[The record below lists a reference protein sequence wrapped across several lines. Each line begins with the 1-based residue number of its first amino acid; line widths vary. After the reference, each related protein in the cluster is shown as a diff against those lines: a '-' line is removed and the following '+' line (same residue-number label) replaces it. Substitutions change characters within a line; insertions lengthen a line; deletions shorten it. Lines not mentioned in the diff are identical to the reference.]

1 LTRLAVNLL
10 TQNSSIAACCALKQ
24 IDTLDKIKTRI
35 PKRYLVTA
43 ALPYAN
49 GPLHIGHI
57 AGCYLPAD
65 IYVRFLKLAKEDVK
79 FICGS
84 DEHGI
89 AITMRAKKE
98 GITPQEVVDRYHTLM
113 QSTFEKFG
121 IEFDV
126 YARTSDPLHHETA
139 AAFFTTL
146 YNKGV
151 FEEKKSAQFYDE
163 SVHQFLADRYIKGEC
178 PKCGYTEAYGDQC
191 EKCGSSLS
199 PNELINPVSVL
210 SGNKPGLK
218 ETTNWYLP
226 LNHFEK
232 DLKTYIE
239 SKQALWK
246 PNVYG
251 QCMSWINEGLHARA
265 MTRDLDWGI
274 QVPLKD
280 AEGKVLYVWFDAPI
294 GYISASKQ
302 LLPDTWEKYWKDPD
316 TALVHFIGKDNIV
329 FHCLIFPA
337 MLKAH
342 GEYILPEQVP
352 ANEFLN
358 LEGNKLSTS
367 RNWAVWLHE
376 YLEDFPN
383 REDELRYVLTSI
395 APETADSEFTWK
407 DYQARVNNELVA
419 ILGNFVNRVTTLLHK
434 YYEGKVPEDAIQ
446 EEEVIKEID
455 AAFYKTNEFTRNYR
469 FRQGL
474 TAIMD
479 LARFGNKYLASNEP
493 WKKINSD
500 PDNVKIVLKHAAVI
514 VANLGKLMSAY
525 LPKTSHQLLDQLNID
540 PIESE
545 TWAPILSLSQD
556 LQIKTP
562 RLLFTKIE
570 DEEITAQLEKLAKAS
585 AMNAEKTDNQAIQPL
600 LPDVDFDTFKLTDLR
615 TGVIIAAKKVPK
627 TDKLLELQVDIGMET
642 RTIVSGIAAHYQA
655 EDLIGKTVL
664 LIANLPP
671 RKIKGIESKGM
682 LLLADNGKILSL
694 MSPLND
700 EIKGGAQI
708 A

>member
-1 LTRLAVNLL
+1 MN
-10 TQNSSIAACCALKQ
+10 Q
-24 IDTLDKIKTRI
+24 IKNKS

-65 IYVRFLKLAKEDVK
+65 IYVRFLKMANEDVK

-98 GITPQEVVDRYHTLM
+98 GVSPQEVVDRYHTLM
-113 QSTFEKFG
+113 QSTFERFG
-121 IEFDV
+121 IAFDI

-139 AAFFTTL
+139 ADFFTTL

-151 FEEKKSAQFYDE
+151 FEEKKSEQFYDE
-163 SVHQFLADRYIKGEC
+163 TLHQFLADRYIKGEC
-178 PKCGYTEAYGDQC
+178 PKCGYMEAYGDQC

-199 PNELINPVSVL
+199 PTDLINPVSVL

-218 ETTNWYLP
+218 ETLNWYLP
-226 LNHFEK
+226 LNKFEN
-232 DLKTYIE
+232 DLRSYIE
-239 SKQALWK
+239 SKQSYWK

-274 QVPLKD
+274 KVPLQS

-294 GYISASKQ
+294 GYISATKQ
-302 LLPDTWEKYWKDPD
+302 LIPDTWEQYWKDEES
-316 TALVHFIGKDNIV
+316 ALIHFIGKDNIV

-337 MLKAH
+337 MLQAH
-342 GEYILPEQVP
+342 GDYILPENVP
-352 ANEFLN
+352 SNEFLN

-376 YLEDFPN
+376 YLEDFPG

-407 DYQARVNNELVA
+407 DFQARVNNELVA
-419 ILGNFVNRVTTLLHK
+419 ILGNFINRVTSLIHK
-434 YYEGKVPEDAIQ
+434 YYDGKVPDLAITDK
-446 EEEVIKEID
+446 EVMSEID
-455 AAFYKTNEFTRNYR
+455 AAYYKTNEFTRNYR

-474 TAIMD
+474 SAIMD

-493 WKKINSD
+493 WKKANTE
-500 PDNVKIVLKHAAVI
+500 PEAVKNVLKHAVAI
-514 VANLGKLMSAY
+514 AANLGKLFHAY
-525 LPKTSHQLLDQLNID
+525 LPRTAALIMDQLNLNNTTTRKD
-540 PIESE
+540 
-545 TWAPILSLSQD
+545 WAPILTFESELT
-556 LQIKTP
+556 IKEP

-570 DEEITAQLEKLAKAS
+570 DDSILFQLEKLAKSAAS
-585 AMNAEKTDNQAIQPL
+585 KKENEEINIPPI
-600 LPDVDFDTFKLTDLR
+600 LPDVDFDTFKLSDLR
-615 TGVIIAAKKVPK
+615 TGMIVAASKVPK
-627 TDKLLELQVDIGMET
+627 TDKLLELKVDIGIET
-642 RTIVSGIAAHYQA
+642 RTIVSGIAHQYNP
-655 EDLIGKTVL
+655 EELIGKTVL

-682 LLLADNGKILSL
+682 LLLAGDGKILSL
-694 MSPLND
+694 MQPDNK
-700 EIKGGAQI
+700 EMKGGFQI